1 MREQGEIKG
10 RPKGSGT
17 AAYFVAEWRSQHP
30 EGRKAD
36 CIRET
41 GLSKPTVY
49 KWWEVKEMY
58 YSKYVLKKDMMQL
71 SWEEMQAE

>member
-1 MREQGEIKG
+1 MRDNQLING

-17 AAYFVAEWRSQHP
+17 AQDKVLKWQKEHP
-30 EGRKAD
+30 NGKKAD

-49 KWWEVKEMY
+49 KWWK
-58 YSKYVLKKDMMQL
+58 KY
-71 SWEEMQAE
+71 